1 MSFRSSRSRAPLET
15 SSRRRS
21 LSSSRVPSST
31 NPPSYSSYNS
41 RPISSSSYYTPQS
54 NYQSPYAS
62 LYGSRDNLF
71 NRSNSFYASKSN
83 YSKYNPSSYIS
94 PYTSYENGVTTAG
107 LSLSITK
114 ANGYTPSSTYSPR
127 TTTSRLA
134 NNGKSLSISNSSL
147 NSYTPNTSSP
157 STAPTTSVSVP
168 SAASIM
174 VSRSSSLREHERK
187 SRNRT
192 RSRNIAQRSLSA
204 SSEKSEGYEV
214 ILFFVSHFIFSCPQ
228 FFAFSKYPTYCL
240 FPGKSFLLML
250 FFCVFLFF
258 LFLFAEWN

>member
-1 MSFRSSRSRAPLET
+1 
-15 SSRRRS
+15 
-21 LSSSRVPSST
+21 
-31 NPPSYSSYNS
+31 
-41 RPISSSSYYTPQS
+41 
-54 NYQSPYAS
+54 
-62 LYGSRDNLF
+62 
-71 NRSNSFYASKSN
+71 
-83 YSKYNPSSYIS
+83 S

-107 LSLSITK
+107 LSLSIAK

-204 SSEKSEGYEV
+204 SSEKSEGYESGTERTSRSRLGSTNSLADGDNKQSNENGE
-214 ILFFVSHFIFSCPQ
+214 IDYKALWE
-228 FFAFSKYPTYCL
+228 AA
-240 FPGKSFLLML
+240 M
-250 FFCVFLFF
+250 
-258 LFLFAEWN
+258 